1 MSILLASNPHV
12 KGQERWQLSTIV
24 AVEAIILK
32 LKPMFHE
39 VTHLCRSLR
48 GVSVLGMMNGAALE
62 LALADVKKPLS
73 IATGI
78 RISGIQVESRKS
90 WVKVSRFCQT
100 RKS

>member
-12 KGQERWQLSTIV
+12 KGQDRWQLSTIV

-32 LKPMFHE
+32 PMFQE
-39 VTHLCRSLR
+39 VTDLCRSLR
-48 GVSVLGMMNGAALE
+48 CVSVLGMMNGAALE